1 MAKSIQKS
9 KPFEIRYIKEDRV
22 LEVEF
27 EDGHQ
32 FSFTAEFLR
41 VESPSAEVQG
51 HSASQKTTI
60 GGKKYVGIKAIEPVG
75 NYAVRLCFDDDHQT
89 GIYSWET
96 LHDYGVHQ
104 IELWERYLK
113 ALEQQGLSRE
123 L

>member
-1 MAKSIQKS
+1 
-9 KPFEIRYIKEDRV
+9 
-22 LEVEF
+22 
-27 EDGHQ
+27 
-32 FSFTAEFLR
+32 
-41 VESPSAEVQG
+41 
-51 HSASQKTTI
+51 
-60 GGKKYVGIKAIEPVG
+60 
-75 NYAVRLCFDDDHQT
+75 VRLCFDDDHQT